1 MFGSSVVQMS
11 DVVFLAG
18 YMSVFVF
25 AIILLFCT
33 YLVQGW
39 CWCSE
44 WCCVC
49 VWATRKEWRE
59 EPWGRPR
66 IHRLDHVF
74 IILCL
79 MIQLELSR
87 EAPWGY
93 IGPAWSRFH
102 LQLDH
107 VIPHSHIIPQPGNIH
122 NVFIFTF
129 ALLNRAQLNAVFIFS
144 WIVIHALVDIHV
156 SWKTRL
162 LIRVSHTLYLSFL
175 LHRQDFRKPNFTLQ
189 KTTKITKNTKNVS
202 EKVIYI
208 HFFHSFWKN
217 IHLTE
222 NFYTDMSVV
231 SVTNMRYVH

>member
-107 VIPHSHIIPQPGNIH
+107 VIPHSHIIPQPGHILK
-122 NVFIFTF
+122 VFIS
-129 ALLNRAQLNAVFIFS
+129 ALSLLSGATLMLFS
-144 WIVIHALVDIHV
+144 SLTDLSSRS
-156 SWKTRL
+156 SWKFISWRTRL
-162 LIRVSHTLYLSFL
+162 LIRVWSKYGLG
-175 LHRQDFRKPNFTLQ
+175 
-189 KTTKITKNTKNVS
+189 KTS
-202 EKVIYI
+202 
-208 HFFHSFWKN
+208 WKN
-217 IHLTE
+217 WHE
-222 NFYTDMSVV
+222 SYG
-231 SVTNMRYVH
+231 